1 MDFHAVRLLVN
12 DFQQSLTFY
21 RDVLGFSEWHN
32 DEQEYAYFEE
42 KQLALFSRSKITDVI
57 DEEETANEAVY
68 SKFLLQF
75 EVDDVDETYRS
86 LVNKGVT
93 FINLPHD
100 QAAWG
105 SRVSHLRDPDGNVIE
120 LYQVIRRMEENNE

>member
-1 MDFHAVRLLVN
+1 MEFHAVRLLVN
-12 DFQQSLTFY
+12 DFQQSFTFY
-21 RDVLGFSEWHN
+21 RDILGFSEWHN

-42 KQLALFSRSKITDVI
+42 KQLALFSRSKITNVI
-57 DEEETANEAVY
+57 GEEETSHETVY

-75 EVDDVDETYRS
+75 EVDNVDETYQS

-105 SRVSHLRDPDGNVIE
+105 SRVAHLRDPDRNVIE
-120 LYQVIRRMEENNE
+120 LYQVIYPHGGKE

>member
-1 MDFHAVRLLVN
+1 MEFHAVRLLVN
-12 DFQQSLTFY
+12 DFQESLIFY

-42 KQLALFSRSKITDVI
+42 KQLALFSRSKITSVI
-57 DEEETANEAVY
+57 GEDGAANTDIY

-75 EVDDVDETYRS
+75 EVDDVDETYKN
-86 LVNKGVT
+86 LVEKGVK

-100 QAAWG
+100 QTAWG

-120 LYQVIRRMEENNE
+120 LYQVIRPQRGKE